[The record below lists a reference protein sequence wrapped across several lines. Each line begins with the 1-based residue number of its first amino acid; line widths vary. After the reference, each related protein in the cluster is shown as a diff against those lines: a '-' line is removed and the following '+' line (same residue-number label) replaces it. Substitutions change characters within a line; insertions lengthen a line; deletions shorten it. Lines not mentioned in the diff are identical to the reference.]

1 MKKLNLDLGNRSYP
15 ILIGTSAWKDS
26 QLASQTKGR
35 KVLIVC
41 NDTVAP
47 LYLEKLKGGLR
58 GTSSLDELIL
68 PDGERYKTLA
78 SLEKIYNKLL
88 ADNYDRSSI
97 LVALGGGVIGDTVGF
112 AAASYQRG
120 IDFIQIPTTLL
131 SQVDSSVGGKT
142 AVNHPLGKNMIGAFY
157 QPKGV
162 YIDLSSLETLPD
174 REFSAGMA
182 EVIKYGLIRD
192 KNFFVWLE
200 NNIEALMARDTDCL
214 AEAIYISCQTK
225 AEVVSLDETEQG
237 LRAILNLG
245 HTFGHAIEAAQ
256 EYKDWLHGEAV
267 GAGMAM
273 AARMSKQM
281 GLITDT
287 DVERTEKLLVAA
299 NLPVKAPKN
308 IPADTMRKLMSH
320 DKKVSHGQ
328 LRLVLLKQIGEAII
342 TSDFEESLLQE
353 ILVQG

>member
-15 ILIGTSAWKDS
+15 IFIGSNTWADSLLI
-26 QLASQTKGR
+26 SQTEGR
-35 KVLIVC
+35 KVLIVS
-41 NDTVAP
+41 NDTIAP
-47 LYLEKLKGGLR
+47 IYLEKLKAHLGD
-58 GTSSLDELIL
+58 TDLDTLTL

-88 ADNYDRSSI
+88 AENYDRSSVLI
-97 LVALGGGVIGDTVGF
+97 ALGGGVIGDTVGF

-157 QPKGV
+157 QPKSV
-162 YIDLSSLETLPD
+162 YIDLSTLETLPD

-192 KNFFVWLE
+192 QDFFDWLE
-200 NNIEALMARDTDCL
+200 SNIEALMARDANSL
-214 AEAIYISCQTK
+214 AEAIFVSCKTK
-225 AEVVSLDETEQG
+225 AEIVSLDETEQG

-273 AARMSKQM
+273 AARMSRDM
-281 GLITDT
+281 GLITAT
-287 DVERTEKLLVAA
+287 DVARIEKLLAAA
-299 NLPVKAPKN
+299 NLPINAPKN
-308 IPADTMRKLMSH
+308 IPADTLRKLMSH
-320 DKKVSHGQ
+320 DKKVSRGQ

-342 TSDFEESLLQE
+342 TSDFEENLLQE
-353 ILVQG
+353 VLVRG

>member
-15 ILIGTSAWKDS
+15 IFIGSNTWADSLLI
-26 QLASQTKGR
+26 SQTEGR
-35 KVLIVC
+35 KVLIVS
-41 NDTVAP
+41 NDTIAP
-47 LYLEKLKGGLR
+47 IYLEKLKAHLGD
-58 GTSSLDELIL
+58 TDLDTLIL

-88 ADNYDRSSI
+88 TENYDRSSVLI
-97 LVALGGGVIGDTVGF
+97 ALGGGVIGDTVGF

-157 QPKGV
+157 QPKSV
-162 YIDLSSLETLPD
+162 YIDLSTLETLPD

-182 EVIKYGLIRD
+182 EVIKYGLIRNPD
-192 KNFFVWLE
+192 FFNWLE
-200 NNIEALMARDTDCL
+200 SNIEALMARDANSL
-214 AEAIYISCQTK
+214 AEAIFVSCKTK

-273 AARMSKQM
+273 AARMSQDM
-281 GLITDT
+281 GLITAT
-287 DVERTEKLLVAA
+287 DVARIEKLLAAA
-299 NLPVKAPKN
+299 NLPINAPKN
-308 IPADTMRKLMSH
+308 IPADTLRKLMSH
-320 DKKVSHGQ
+320 DKKVSRGQ

-342 TSDFEESLLQE
+342 TSDFEENLLQE
-353 ILVQG
+353 VLVRG